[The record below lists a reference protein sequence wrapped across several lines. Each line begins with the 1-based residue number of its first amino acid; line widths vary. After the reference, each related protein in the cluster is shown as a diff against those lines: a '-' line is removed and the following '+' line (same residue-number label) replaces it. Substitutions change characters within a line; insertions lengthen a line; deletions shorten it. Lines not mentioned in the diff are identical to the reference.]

1 MRSSLIDAEK
11 RGLDLN
17 DDGEGLEHRAALRR
31 FAEARKLVTDSGTP
45 DSWPDEERS
54 ILIQLRD
61 RHMSIR
67 SIANA
72 LMRKPEEV
80 AIRLLMAGRSLGG
93 KWSEEEDRI
102 IVDGFSEGLG
112 FSEMARR
119 LPGRTRAAVKARCR
133 TLCGTRSK
141 IRPWTKAEDHAL
153 LEMWS
158 RGVRGDKIA
167 EACPGRSGPACHQ
180 HLHRILRIPRN
191 DRPWD
196 NSEILVLI
204 RGVYNRKS
212 VREIA
217 EWLGRN
223 DREVRSKI
231 RQLGLKKKNSH
242 SNIPEIGGAA
252 VSAILEAENVTQL
265 KHGRKRKIP
274 EDKVTEVKKKM
285 AERKIPVTAIAKEYG
300 VSRGA
305 LYRTVNDFQVP
316 A

>member
-31 FAEARKLVTDSGTP
+31 FAEARKLVSNIGTP
-45 DSWPDEERS
+45 ESWPNEERS

-80 AIRLLMAGRSLGG
+80 AIRLLMVGRNLGG

-102 IVDGFSEGLG
+102 IVDGFSEG
-112 FSEMARR
+112 SETCELARR
-119 LPGRTRAAVKARCR
+119 LPGRTLAAVRGR
-133 TLCGTRSK
+133 GRILCVNRSK
-141 IRPWTKAEDHAL
+141 VKPWTKAEDHAL

-180 HLHRILRIPRN
+180 HLHRILQIPRN

-204 RGVYNRKS
+204 RGVYNQKS

-242 SNIPEIGGAA
+242 SHIPEIGGAA
-252 VSAILEAENVTQL
+252 VSAILAAGNVTQFRG
-265 KHGRKRKIP
+265 GRKRKIP

-285 AERKIPVTAIAKEYG
+285 AERKTPVTAIAKEYG
-300 VSRGA
+300 VSRSA
-305 LYRTVNDFQVP
+305 LYRTVNDYQVP